1 METIYFNLSTSLLFL
16 ILAFILFVKRSPY
29 KKPNIFLGVLF
40 IIMAFYSELIYLH
53 LHFVETKNINSLT
66 SYLPIDALLMML
78 MSPCLYFY
86 ILSLLY
92 RPVKLMR
99 WTTLWHILPL
109 LPCVLFL
116 TVFSFKPATDR
127 ANWLIHD
134 YYYGSREMIFINIIL
149 YLQIVF
155 YLMISYL
162 AVNKQ
167 KKVSVYVEKN
177 GFRTNI
183 TWIQLFL
190 LVNILITLISLPLSF
205 WMHNE
210 QSNIFIGHMAMNI
223 NLIFLFIMSAQKI
236 SSLDTE
242 KMEEK
247 KISYQI
253 SENMAVNYWKTLMA
267 YMDTHKP
274 YLDENCSLHSL
285 ALQTNIPEYQLS
297 KLLNIHGGKSFAD
310 FINDY
315 RVKEAVIYL
324 QDRSEQQKKIDT
336 IALECGFGSRSTF
349 YRAFEKVYS
358 VSPAIYRKQYDTNQ
372 HD

>member
-16 ILAFILFVKRSPY
+16 ILALILFIKRSPY

-40 IIMAFYSELIYLH
+40 IIMALYSELIYLH
-53 LHFVETKNINSLT
+53 HHFVATKNISSLT

-99 WTTLWHILPL
+99 WATLWHVIPL

-116 TVFSFKPATDR
+116 TVFSLKPATDR
-127 ANWLIHD
+127 ANWLIRD
-134 YYYGSREMIFINIIL
+134 FYYGSPEMIILNVIL
-149 YLQIVF
+149 YLQIMF
-155 YLMISYL
+155 YLIISYL
-162 AVNKQ
+162 AVINQRKL
-167 KKVSVYVEKN
+167 SVYVQTN

-190 LVNILITLISLPLSF
+190 LVNILITLATLPISF
-205 WMHNE
+205 WLHNE
-210 QSNIFIGHMAMNI
+210 QSNIFIGYMAMNI
-223 NLIFLFIMSAQKI
+223 NLIFLFIMSALKI
-236 SSLDTE
+236 DMIDTE
-242 KMEEK
+242 KIEEK
-247 KISYQI
+247 KIPHQLN
-253 SENMAVNYWKTLMA
+253 ENQAANYWKTLML

-324 QDRSEQQKKIDT
+324 QDRSEQRKKIDT

-358 VSPAIYRKQYDTNQ
+358 VSPTIYRKQYDTNQ